1 MKLFNLKPTPKTDKL
16 EKSLYD
22 HFMQSKDVLTQI
34 GCDEKSVKQR
44 MKECFPRTV
53 FDMKYD
59 TVTEEAPA
67 EEAARKEEVPAEE
80 AARKEEMPAEKAAR
94 SQLLYGLTE

>member
-1 MKLFNLKPTPKTDKL
+1 MTNERKFWYNSRKETTNMKLFNLKPTPTTDKL

-44 MKECFPRTV
+44 MLECFPRTV

-59 TVTEEAPA
+59 TVSYD
-67 EEAARKEEVPAEE
+67 
-80 AARKEEMPAEKAAR
+80 KAGNR
-94 SQLLYGLTE
+94 HVKSS